1 MVKVI
6 TVSSV
11 AQTKQ
16 DQNGV
21 IQAAHPPALV
31 RNKKKKARHIGLKG
45 PRLVLCD
52 FD

>member
-31 RNKKKKARHIGLKG
+31 RNKKKRHAILGSKG
-45 PRLVLCD
+45 RD
-52 FD
+52 

>member
-11 AQTKQ
+11 AQIKQ

-31 RNKKKKARHIGLKG
+31 RNKKKARHIGLKG